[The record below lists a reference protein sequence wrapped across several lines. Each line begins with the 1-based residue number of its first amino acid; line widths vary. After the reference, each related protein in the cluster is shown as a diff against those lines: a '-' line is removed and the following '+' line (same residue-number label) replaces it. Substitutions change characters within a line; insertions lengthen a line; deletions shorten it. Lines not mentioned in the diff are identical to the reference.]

1 LKHDPEKCVAVFRK
15 RSCSI
20 NVARVHLVTNLA
32 LSVWSAQVANG
43 VDLTFATRPAALHAV
58 AFEDPSAGRAEMS
71 APGLKALLDGV
82 VIAEILAAKALG
94 IARACGLLLLAAHML
109 GLRPTICYE
118 QNR

>member
-1 LKHDPEKCVAVFRK
+1 
-15 RSCSI
+15 
-20 NVARVHLVTNLA
+20 
-32 LSVWSAQVANG
+32 
-43 VDLTFATRPAALHAV
+43 
-58 AFEDPSAGRAEMS
+58 MS

-94 IARACGLLLLAAHML
+94 IARACGLLLPAAHML